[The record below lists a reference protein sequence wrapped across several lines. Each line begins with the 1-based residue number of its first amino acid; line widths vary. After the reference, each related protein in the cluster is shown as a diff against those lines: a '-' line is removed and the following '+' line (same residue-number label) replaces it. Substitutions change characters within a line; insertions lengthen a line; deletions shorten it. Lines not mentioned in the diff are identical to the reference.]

1 MLSKNELKKLKSF
14 ARKKQRDEAGVF
26 IAEGPKLVAELMPAF
41 QCRTLVGTAEY
52 FRSAPPA
59 PALFSARYL
68 LLISNHAQQK
78 RTQKT
83 QILCPQEAA
92 R

>member
-41 QCRTLVGTAEY
+41 KCRTLVATAEY
-52 FRSAPPA
+52 FLAAPPA
-59 PALFSARYL
+59 PASASCL
-68 LLISNHAQQK
+68 TA
-78 RTQKT
+78 T
-83 QILCPQEAA
+83 PD
-92 R
+92 